1 MFIRKALIVYLM
13 LESRAEAG
21 DEAPTFDDLVVFDDW
36 VVDWRWLLGE

>member
-13 LESRAEAG
+13 LESRAEAN
-21 DEAPTFDDLVVFDDW
+21 DPAVCDDW

>member
-13 LESRAEAG
+13 LESRAES
-21 DEAPTFDDLVVFDDW
+21 DDDR